1 MALGITLSSSLVI
14 LEIFCNLM
22 LLLQISLT
30 WYVFLTLQILQILET
45 LHIFSNIA
53 VRLAVMDILNFVKFQ
68 SLRKLGSQKLSLLFT
83 MYFSQACLSVPRICT
98 SALYL
103 GYIPQSK

>member
-1 MALGITLSSSLVI
+1 
-14 LEIFCNLM
+14 
-22 LLLQISLT
+22 
-30 WYVFLTLQILQILET
+30 
-45 LHIFSNIA
+45 
-53 VRLAVMDILNFVKFQ
+53 MDILNFVKFQ
-68 SLRKLGSQKLSLLFT
+68 SLRKLGSQKLSLLFI